1 MPIRTMKCILVY
13 TGTNRR
19 TIMMGFSY
27 QINEVMHLY
36 NRVSKL
42 KTSAILE
49 KDQGGPQDFV
59 NISSE
64 GEKRQIMD
72 QARTDVLDNIR
83 KTK

>member
-1 MPIRTMKCILVY
+1 MTVFP
-13 TGTNRR
+13 
-19 TIMMGFSY
+19 F

-42 KTSAILE
+42 KPSAILE
-49 KDQGGPQDFV
+49 KDQGGPKDIV

-72 QARTDVLDNIR
+72 QARTDVPDNIR